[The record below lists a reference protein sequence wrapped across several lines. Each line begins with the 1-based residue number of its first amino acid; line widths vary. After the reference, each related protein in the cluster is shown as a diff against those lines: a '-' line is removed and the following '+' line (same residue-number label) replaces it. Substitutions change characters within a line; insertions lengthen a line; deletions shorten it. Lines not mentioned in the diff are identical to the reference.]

1 MYPDIK
7 IEDPIRQCR
16 KIAEELIELTEALAT
31 GNVVDS
37 IEEYWDTVHALD
49 QVGHWLQKRYA
60 DLYTELQDHVQRK
73 NKARGLY
80 KA

>member
-49 QVGHWLQKRYA
+49 QVS
-60 DLYTELQDHVQRK
+60 
-73 NKARGLY
+73 
-80 KA
+80 